1 MHNIFFLITLFP
13 GMLLLLTKWIP
24 VLSRKST

>member
-24 VLSRKST
+24 V

>member
-13 GMLLLLTKWIP
+13 GMLLLLTK
-24 VLSRKST
+24 

>member
-13 GMLLLLTKWIP
+13 GMLLLLTKW
-24 VLSRKST
+24 

>member
-24 VLSRKST
+24 VLS

>member
-24 VLSRKST
+24 VL

>member
-13 GMLLLLTKWIP
+13 GMLLLLTKWI
-24 VLSRKST
+24 